1 MAQDNF
7 ISEPARQVP
16 VIDEVDVVVCGGGPA
31 GTAAAVAAARAGAS
45 VMLLER
51 YGCLGGLAT
60 GGLVIVLPPLVRDG
74 HQVIGGIGQETLD
87 RLLDSGEAHYR
98 TEQCTTSRFDP
109 EALKRLSDEMCL
121 AEGVRLRL
129 HSWIVGVFGEQGRPE
144 GVIIESKAG
153 RQAVRARQIVDCTG
167 DGDVAAM
174 AGADWERSDKM
185 IGLPFRLI
193 NVDLDRWEEAKHDPD
208 IDTAAIHKEAA
219 EVAGYES
226 YAGVSPFPLT
236 PGVAWGNNMHG
247 RGDFLDPV
255 DLTKYEVAGRRAAR
269 LMTDLFREKM
279 PGFENC
285 WLIDTASQIGVRC
298 TRRIKGLHR
307 LEYADFETEH
317 HYEDSIGLGNDFCH
331 PDVVYEIPLRSLI
344 PAGLDNVLCAGRCI
358 SSDDA
363 AMEALRE
370 IHVCWPM
377 GEAAGL
383 AAAMAVEGDC
393 AVADVP
399 VPQLQAKL
407 QSLGGVIEIPSRD
420 E

>member
-7 ISEPARQVP
+7 ISEPARQTP

-31 GTAAAVAAARAGAS
+31 GTTAAVAAARAGAS

-60 GGLVIVLPPLVRDG
+60 GGLVIVLPPMVRDG

-87 RLLDSGEAHYR
+87 RLLDTGEAHYR
-98 TEQCTTSRFDP
+98 TEERTTSRFDP
-109 EALKRLSDEMCL
+109 EGLKRLSDEMCM

-144 GVIIESKAG
+144 GVIVESKAG
-153 RQAVRARQIVDCTG
+153 RQAVRAHQIIDCTG
-167 DGDVAAM
+167 DGDVAAL
-174 AGADWERSDKM
+174 AGAEWERDDKM

-193 NVDLDRWEEAKHDPD
+193 NVDLERWEEAKHDPGL
-208 IDTAAIHKEAA
+208 DTAAIHKEAA
-219 EVAGYES
+219 AVAGYES

-247 RGDFLDPV
+247 HGDFLDPAE
-255 DLTKYEVAGRRAAR
+255 LTKYEVAGRRAAR

-285 WLIDTASQIGVRC
+285 WLIDTAWQIGVRC

-307 LEYADFETEH
+307 LEYEDFEAER
-317 HYEDSIGLGNDFCH
+317 HYEDSIGLGNDFCR
-331 PDVVYEIPLRSLI
+331 PDVVYEIPLRSMI
-344 PAGLDNVLCAGRCI
+344 PTGLDNMLCAGRCI
-358 SSDDA
+358 SSDGK

-383 AAAMAVEGDC
+383 AAAMAVEREC

-399 VPQLQAKL
+399 VPELQARVRDV
-407 QSLGGVIEIPSRD
+407 GGVIEIPTRGG
-420 E
+420 